1 MQVNHKEVYRGE
13 LQDTQTPISHFVR
26 DQIFNKDTQGFG
38 VGSDRLSL
46 EQRVP
51 AVLETISNL
60 MKVLIRKNLLTEDEF
75 FDIIGL
81 DSWKRKDC
89 SIAPESD

>member
-13 LQDTQTPISHFVR
+13 LQDTQTPIAHFTR
-26 DQIFNKDTQGFG
+26 DQVLYKDSQGFG
-38 VGSDRLSL
+38 VGSDRLTI
-46 EQRVP
+46 EQQAP
-51 AVLETISNL
+51 AVLETVSRL
-60 MKVLIRKNLLTEDEF
+60 MKVLIKKNLLTEDEF

-89 SIAPESD
+89 SIAAESD